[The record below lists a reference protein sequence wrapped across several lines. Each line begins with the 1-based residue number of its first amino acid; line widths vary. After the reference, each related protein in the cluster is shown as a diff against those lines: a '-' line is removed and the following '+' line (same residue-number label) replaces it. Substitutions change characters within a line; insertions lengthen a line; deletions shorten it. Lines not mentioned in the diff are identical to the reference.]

1 MDDKTLIQEEVDQS
15 FSDGQSDSDEECL
28 SKEKDGDIDIV
39 TCGISESEAD
49 FFYNE
54 AGTEVE
60 GNRSNDQVIVL
71 PNPSVLHSSDEML
84 ILEAKESLKVQFEL
98 EYFQVQALLGR
109 VKTLS
114 LFYLC
119 PPLLSKNLHA
129 LYIIPFS
136 DKSQNFKS
144 E

>member
-84 ILEAKESLKVQFEL
+84 ILEAKESLK
-98 EYFQVQALLGR
+98 
-109 VKTLS
+109 
-114 LFYLC
+114 
-119 PPLLSKNLHA
+119 
-129 LYIIPFS
+129 
-136 DKSQNFKS
+136 
-144 E
+144 